1 MPSLEGIL
9 FRPAGIENPG
19 RKYQVSTEFLSARL
33 FPSFRHFDNISDF
46 PKPFGQVPPAID

>member
-1 MPSLEGIL
+1 L

-33 FPSFRHFDNISDF
+33 FPSLTL
-46 PKPFGQVPPAID
+46 GQHL